1 MNDTSRVS
9 LGWPT
14 LIVGASLLLGVGAAL
29 AYFTMRP
36 WSQNASIQPPSGNAA
51 PVAPGGPLPPPT
63 RPPGGS
69 AQEVVVTLTPEAT
82 ERAGIALARVTE
94 GQAASVLRLPGVV
107 EANAYKQVAVTP
119 LVGGRVTRV
128 FAELGQSVRL
138 GQPLAEIFSPE
149 VAEAETRFVSARA
162 ELDAHER
169 ELQRT
174 EKLVDIG
181 SASRQELERLHAEHT
196 AKLTAVESARSRL
209 QLLGFSEAV
218 ISSLGPGKNAASVAT
233 VSAPIAGVVTERSAN
248 AGLNVDTTTRLFTV
262 VDLSTVW
269 VVADAYEKDFARVR
283 VGLPASIA
291 TKAFPDAPLR
301 GRLSYIDPQ
310 VHAET
315 RTAKIRVEVAN
326 PRQELKLGMFAE
338 VSLEAGSQAAVALIP
353 QTATQNVGNRTVVYL
368 ADTNQPGRF
377 VEREVVLGD
386 RVETD
391 VAVLS
396 GVHPGDTIVAEGSF
410 AIRAERDRLGLRV
423 SGASASDT
431 PSAARP
437 STATAAAAG
446 AQEARVVVTEK
457 GYNPATLM
465 VRAGQ
470 LTRITFVRTTQKTC
484 VAEVVFPSLGIRRPL
499 PVNKPVVI
507 EFTPS
512 AAGEIDFACGMDM
525 FHGTV
530 VVQ

>member
-1 MNDTSRVS
+1 
-9 LGWPT
+9 
-14 LIVGASLLLGVGAAL
+14 
-29 AYFTMRP
+29 
-36 WSQNASIQPPSGNAA
+36 
-51 PVAPGGPLPPPT
+51 
-63 RPPGGS
+63 
-69 AQEVVVTLTPEAT
+69 
-82 ERAGIALARVTE
+82 
-94 GQAASVLRLPGVV
+94 
-107 EANAYKQVAVTP
+107 
-119 LVGGRVTRV
+119 
-128 FAELGQSVRL
+128 
-138 GQPLAEIFSPE
+138 
-149 VAEAETRFVSARA
+149 
-162 ELDAHER
+162 
-169 ELQRT
+169 
-174 EKLVDIG
+174 
-181 SASRQELERLHAEHT
+181 
-196 AKLTAVESARSRL
+196 
-209 QLLGFSEAV
+209 
-218 ISSLGPGKNAASVAT
+218 
-233 VSAPIAGVVTERSAN
+233 
-248 AGLNVDTTTRLFTV
+248 
-262 VDLSTVW
+262 
-269 VVADAYEKDFARVR
+269 
-283 VGLPASIA
+283 
-291 TKAFPDAPLR
+291 
-301 GRLSYIDPQ
+301 
-310 VHAET
+310 
-315 RTAKIRVEVAN
+315 
-326 PRQELKLGMFAE
+326 
-338 VSLEAGSQAAVALIP
+338 
-353 QTATQNVGNRTVVYL
+353 VYL

-386 RVETD
+386 RAETD